1 MTDYYFHLVPI
12 SIYLLPIDI
21 MLPIYYGLNLII
33 ATNYRMV
40 LINYR
45 LLFITDYRM
54 VLINY
59 RLLFIT
65 DLYYVIFITD
75 YV

>member
-1 MTDYYFHLVPI
+1 MTDYYWFSMTDYYFHLVPI

-21 MLPIYYGLNLII
+21 MLPIYYGLNLIN
-33 ATNYRMV
+33 ATN
-40 LINYR
+40 
-45 LLFITDYRM
+45 YRM

-65 DLYYVIFITD
+65 DLYYVIFLFTIMFI
-75 YV
+75 